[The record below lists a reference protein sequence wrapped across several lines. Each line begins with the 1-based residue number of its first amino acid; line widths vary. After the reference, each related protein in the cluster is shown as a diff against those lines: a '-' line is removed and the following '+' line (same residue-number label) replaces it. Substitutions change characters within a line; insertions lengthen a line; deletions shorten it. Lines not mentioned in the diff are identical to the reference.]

1 MRRRRRVI
9 VIITSILVAIVVI
22 GTAAY
27 GYVRY
32 RYDQIQQLNV
42 NGLNSATSSSQPEN
56 ILLVGDNSRCTL
68 TKYSSFYK
76 THKQNFGSCSQV
88 GGGRSDVTMI
98 LHVNPAQHQAYLL
111 SIPRDLWLPMPGGN
125 GLQLRVDDSLNA
137 AETSYLHL
145 PFGPTLLVKA
155 IEQDLGIPINHYVE
169 LNFYTFE
176 QVVNTLGGVTI
187 DFPTKLVDHYSGLNI
202 THPGCQHLNGSQA
215 LALVRAR
222 HLYYYD
228 PATGSWNYDGTG
240 DLGRIQRTHIFLRV
254 LATQVKSSA
263 LSNPLQAN
271 ALLGSV
277 IPSLKVDKGFTLSSM
292 VSLALAFQHVNPA
305 AIPSATLPVIIP
317 SSPFR
322 DNANPSNYQAPG
334 SIVLPF
340 QPQDLKL
347 VTTFLGSSAPQ
358 YAKISPHSVS
368 LSVLNGSGVSG
379 QAATTAAQFTRLGFR
394 VVSTGNA
401 TYAGTDSETV
411 VSYKPG
417 DLAQAEKVL
426 SEISGQ
432 AIMAEGSANQGAD
445 IVVTTGS
452 TFSIAAPA
460 TAASSPATATS
471 SSSPPATGTAGSS
484 GASQATPA
492 ASVAQTAAN
501 GLWTAT
507 HQAPWWDPKACPAK

>member
-1 MRRRRRVI
+1 MRRRRRLVI
-9 VIITSILVAIVVI
+9 VATSVLAAIIVI
-22 GTAAY
+22 ATVAY

-32 RYDQIQQLNV
+32 RYDQIQRLNV
-42 NGLNSATSSSQPEN
+42 NGLNVASSSGQPEN

-68 TKYSSFYK
+68 TKYASFYNS
-76 THKQNFGSCSQV
+76 HKQNFGSCSQV

-98 LHVNPAQHQAYLL
+98 LHVDPANHQAYLL

-125 GLQLRVDDSLNA
+125 GLQLRVDDSLNS

-176 QVVNTLGGVTI
+176 QVVNTLGGITI

-202 THPGCQHLNGSQA
+202 TQPGCQHLNGAQA

-240 DLGRIQRTHIFLRV
+240 DLGRIERTHIFLRV
-254 LATQVKSSA
+254 LASQVKSSA

-271 ALLGSV
+271 ALLGSIV
-277 IPSLKVDKGFTLSSM
+277 PSLKVDKGFTLSSM
-292 VSLALAFQHVNPA
+292 VNLALAFQHVNPA

-317 SSPFR
+317 STPFR
-322 DNANPSNYQAPG
+322 DNANPTNYQAPG

-340 QPQDLKL
+340 QPQDLQ
-347 VTTFLGSSAPQ
+347 TISQFLGSSALR
-358 YAKISPHSVS
+358 YANVTPSSVTV
-368 LSVLNGSGVSG
+368 SVLNGSGVSG
-379 QAATTAAQFTRLGFR
+379 QAATTASQLKKLGFR
-394 VVSTGNA
+394 INSTGNA
-401 TYAGTDSETV
+401 TYSGTDSETV
-411 VSYKPG
+411 VTYKPG
-417 DLAQAEKVL
+417 DILQAEKVL
-426 SEISGQ
+426 STIGGQ
-432 AIMAEGSANQGAD
+432 AIMAQGTSGQGAD

-452 TFSIAAPA
+452 TFSVNPPAA
-460 TAASSPATATS
+460 TAQAA
-471 SSSPPATGTAGSS
+471 ATGNT
-484 GASQATPA
+484 SQPLAQSAVTTTTTTKAVAA

-507 HQAPWWDPKACPAK
+507 HQAPWWDPKACPTK